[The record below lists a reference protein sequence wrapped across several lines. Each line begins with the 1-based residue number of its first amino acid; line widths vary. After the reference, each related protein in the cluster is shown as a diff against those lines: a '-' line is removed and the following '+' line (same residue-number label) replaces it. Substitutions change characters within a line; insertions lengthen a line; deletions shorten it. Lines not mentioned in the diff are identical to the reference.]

1 MNKRIIIWSRQ
12 RINPNDVNTQ
22 KAAQSLKK
30 YVDNWFIHFDT
41 ADHYADGEEILGLVK
56 KVYKNHITV
65 GTKRCPNPWP
75 IQDNEVRKAVEK
87 SLKRLQ
93 SNHIDLMQFHDRL
106 PEDGYGIE
114 RINQLKILQ
123 TEWLIKKIWLTNANT
138 SYIKKVIDEGISIV
152 SNQVCYSL
160 LTYRPDSNMQK
171 ICKENNIE
179 LLAFWTVAG
188 WFFSEKRLNQPE
200 PNIETLGNASLKKY
214 KRFIDVR
221 GWREF
226 YQEILQTLHTI
237 AQHHRVSIA
246 TVASN
251 FILQQPE
258 IGWVIVG
265 ARLGESEHI
274 EENKK
279 ILSLQLNQQEI
290 QQIENIINQWNL
302 LPWDFGDE
310 YRLDHSDLPWW
321 HISLT
326 STGKSWY
333 AWHQNKYIK

>member
-1 MNKRIIIWSRQ
+1 MDKKIIMGSRQ
-12 RINPNDVNTQ
+12 RINTSDISTEQAVQYIIPYI
-22 KAAQSLKK
+22 KAG
-30 YVDNWFIHFDT
+30 VIHFDT

-65 GTKRCPNPWP
+65 GTKRCPSPWP
-75 IQDNEVRKAVEK
+75 IQNNEVRKAVEK

-106 PEDGYGIE
+106 PEDWYGIK
-114 RINQLKILQ
+114 RICQLATLQ
-123 TEWLIKKIWLTNANT
+123 KKWLIKKIWLTNANT
-138 SYIKKVIDEGISIV
+138 SYIKKIINEGISIA

-160 LTYRPDSNMQK
+160 LAYRPDSQMQK
-171 ICKENNIE
+171 VCKENNIE

-200 PNIETLGNASLKKY
+200 PDIETLSNASLKKY

-221 GWREF
+221 WWREF
-226 YQEILQTLHTI
+226 YQKVLEILHNI
-237 AQHHRVSIA
+237 AQHHGVSIA

-258 IGWVIVG
+258 VGWVIVG
-265 ARLGESEHI
+265 ARLGESEYI

-290 QQIENIINQWNL
+290 QQIENIVNQWNL